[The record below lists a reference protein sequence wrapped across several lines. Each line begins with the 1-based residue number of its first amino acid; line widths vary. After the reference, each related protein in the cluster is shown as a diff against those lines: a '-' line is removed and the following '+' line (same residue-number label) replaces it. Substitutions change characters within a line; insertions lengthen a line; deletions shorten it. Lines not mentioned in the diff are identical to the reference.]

1 MQMLRASALACLLLA
16 LGACGKVWNDPYPA
30 AQARANVLYSAFSE
44 RPKHLDPARAYSSNE
59 AEIIGQIY
67 EPPLQYRFLQRPYTL
82 EPLTAEGMP
91 RVRYYDKAGH
101 ELPATAPVAQIATS
115 VYDITL
121 KRGIYY
127 QPHPA
132 FALDTRGQPRYL
144 HLDAAALAG
153 RSSLADFRHS
163 GSRELTAAD
172 YVYEVKRLAD
182 PAVASPIY
190 SLMAHYIVGLRAL
203 GTRLEQARKNNP
215 HGYIDLD
222 RYALPGAQVTGRYSY
237 RITLKGKYPQFLYWL
252 AMPFFAPVPR
262 VVDEF
267 YHQPG
272 MAARN
277 LSLDTQPVGT
287 GAFMLT
293 ENDPNRRMVLAR
305 NPNFHAEFYPRHG
318 MPGDAARGLLRDAGK
333 RLPLL
338 DGAVYSLEKES
349 IPYWSKFLQGYYDV
363 SGLSSDSFDQAIR
376 FGTAGQA
383 ELAPAMRARGMQ
395 LVTAVAPSIWYLGFN
410 MLDPVVGGLD
420 ARHRALRQAISIA
433 LDYEQFIDI
442 FLNGRGVPGQG
453 PLPPGIYGYDPNSYD
468 PWVYERRKG
477 RIARRSLAYARQLL
491 ARAGYPDGRNAATGQ
506 PLVLYF
512 DTMASGPDARARLE
526 WYRKQFA
533 KLGIQLVVRATDYNR
548 FQDKMRHG
556 NDQIFEWGWNADYP
570 DPENFFF
577 LLYGPNGK
585 VSDGGENAANYA
597 NLEFDRLFER
607 MRYMDDGA
615 ARLAL
620 IDRMNAIVERDAP
633 WVFAYYPKAFT
644 LIQPWVSNIKPN
656 FMANNTLKYRRIDPA
671 MRARLRDAWNRPVLW
686 PLGALAA
693 ALALAV
699 LPAWRAWRRKERQVA
714 R

>member
-1 MQMLRASALACLLLA
+1 MLRHLAIACLVLA
-16 LGACGKVWNDPYPA
+16 LGGCGKVWNDPYPA
-30 AQARANVLYSAFSE
+30 SRARANILYSAFSE

-59 AEIIGQIY
+59 TEIIGQIY
-67 EPPLQYRFLQRPYTL
+67 EPPLQYSFLKRPYTL
-82 EPLTAEGMP
+82 EPLTAQSLP
-91 RVRYYDKAGH
+91 RVRYYDKAGR
-101 ELPATAPVAQIATS
+101 ELPADAPIGQIAES

-121 KRGIYY
+121 KPGIYY

-132 FALDTRGQPRYL
+132 FAVDAHGGPRYL
-144 HLDAAALAG
+144 HLGAAGMAG
-153 RSSLADFRHS
+153 RDSLADFHHS
-163 GSRELTAAD
+163 GTRELTAAD
-172 YVYEVKRLAD
+172 YVYEIKRLAD

-190 SLMAHYIVGLRAL
+190 SLMAQYILGLRRL
-203 GTRLEQARKNNP
+203 GAQLEQARKNDP
-215 HGYIDLD
+215 HGFIDLD

-267 YHQPG
+267 YRQPG
-272 MAARN
+272 MAQRN

-293 ENDPNRRMVLAR
+293 VNEPNRRMVLMR
-305 NPNFHAEFYPRHG
+305 NPDFHAEFYPRHG

-338 DGAVYSLEKES
+338 DGAVYSLEKEN
-349 IPYWSKFLQGYYDV
+349 IPYWNKFLQGYYDA

-376 FGTAGQA
+376 FGVAGQA
-383 ELAPAMRARGMQ
+383 ELAPAMRVRGMQ
-395 LVTAVAPSIWYLGFN
+395 LITAVAPSIWYLGFN

-420 ARHRALRQAISIA
+420 AKHRELRQAISIA
-433 LDYEQFIDI
+433 VDYEQFIDI

-453 PLPPGIYGYDPNSYD
+453 ALPPGIYGYDPNAYD
-468 PWVYERRKG
+468 PWVYQRRDGRIERRP
-477 RIARRSLAYARQLL
+477 LAYARELL

-585 VSDGGENAANYA
+585 VKDGGENAANYA
-597 NLEFDRLFER
+597 NPEFDRLFEQ
-607 MRYMDDGA
+607 MRYMDDGP

-644 LIQPWVSNIKPN
+644 LVQPWVYNVKPN

-671 MRARLRDAWNRPVLW
+671 LRARLREAWNRPVLW
-686 PLGALAA
+686 PLGALAVG
-693 ALALAV
+693 LVLAV
-699 LPAWRAWRRKERQVA
+699 LPAWRAWRRKERQAA